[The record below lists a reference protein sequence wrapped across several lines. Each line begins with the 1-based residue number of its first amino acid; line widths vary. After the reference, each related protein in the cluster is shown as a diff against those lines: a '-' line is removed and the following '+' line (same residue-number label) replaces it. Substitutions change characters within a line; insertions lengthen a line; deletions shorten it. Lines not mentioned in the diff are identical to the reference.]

1 MRTASSFSAPISEHD
16 RKISKDEKV
25 PSSSSPPPASS
36 GKASEATVFDGRP
49 RSQVVN
55 SPPAVARRPVFAPDD
70 INESAEAFIN
80 RFKHQLQLQRLQSI
94 ENYNQML
101 ARGLWLTASPSDL
114 CVNLHVLGLIGYG
127 RCLAIFFSSWL
138 LPHKT
143 ICRATQASA
152 GSNIFI
158 PYSCCS

>member
-1 MRTASSFSAPISEHD
+1 MRTASSFSAPISEHVQ
-16 RKISKDEKV
+16 KISKDEKV

-36 GKASEATVFDGRP
+36 GTAAEATVLDGRP
-49 RSQVVN
+49 RIRKLQVVN

-101 ARGLWLTASPSDL
+101 ARGL
-114 CVNLHVLGLIGYG
+114 
-127 RCLAIFFSSWL
+127 
-138 LPHKT
+138 
-143 ICRATQASA
+143 
-152 GSNIFI
+152 
-158 PYSCCS
+158 